1 MKSSLRKADDRG
13 AADFGW
19 LKSAHT
25 FSFGRYF
32 DSRHMGFGVLRVIN
46 EDRVEP
52 GKGFSEHSHSDMEIL
67 SYVIEGEL
75 EHKDNIGSGS
85 IIRRGDLQRMSA
97 GTGVTHSEYNAS
109 NTDRVHFLQ
118 IWILPEERGL
128 APGYEQKHF
137 PLEEREGKLQLL
149 ASRVGRL
156 GSVSLNQDVN
166 IYSTILK
173 DGDSVTAPLRNDRA
187 AWIQV
192 VRGDVKVNSQGMQAG
207 DGLAVL
213 DTPAI
218 DLTDA
223 HGAEILIFDI
233 PKRG

>member
-1 MKSSLRKADDRG
+1 MKASLRRSDERG

-67 SYVIEGEL
+67 SYVVEGEL
-75 EHKDNIGSGS
+75 EHKDNIGNGS

-97 GTGVTHSEYNAS
+97 GSGVTHSEYNAS
-109 NTDRVHFLQ
+109 STDPVHFLQ
-118 IWILPEERGL
+118 IWIIPEERGIE
-128 APGYEQKHF
+128 PGYEQRHF
-137 PLEEREGKLQLL
+137 PLEDRRGKLQLL
-149 ASRVGRL
+149 ASRDGRL
-156 GSVSLNQDVN
+156 GSVSLAQDVN
-166 IYSTILK
+166 IYSTILGE
-173 DGDSVTAPLRNDRA
+173 DESVTTPLRAGRA

-192 VRGDVKVNSQGMQAG
+192 VRGEVSANSQRLEAG
-207 DGLAVL
+207 DGFAVT
-213 DTPAI
+213 DTNAVE
-218 DLTDA
+218 LTHARDA
-223 HGAEILIFDI
+223 EVVIFDV
-233 PKRG
+233 PAEA

>member
-1 MKSSLRKADDRG
+1 MRSSLRKSEDRG

-52 GKGFSEHSHSDMEIL
+52 GKGFSAHSHKDMEIL

-75 EHKDNIGSGS
+75 EHRDDMGNGS
-85 IIRRGDLQRMSA
+85 IIRPGDMQRMSA

-109 NTDRVHFLQ
+109 QTDPVHFLQ
-118 IWILPEERGL
+118 IWVIPEQSGIE
-128 APGYEQKHF
+128 PGYEQRHF
-137 PLEEREGKLQLL
+137 PLADRRGALQLL
-149 ASRVGRL
+149 ASRDGRL
-156 GSVSLNQDVN
+156 GSVSLAQDVN
-166 IYSTILK
+166 IYSTLLN
-173 DGDSVTAPLRNDRA
+173 GDDAVTTPLRADRA

-192 VRGDVKVNSQGMQAG
+192 VRGTLRVNGQHLGAG
-207 DGLAVL
+207 DGLALRDVNAIEL
-213 DTPAI
+213 DGAN
-218 DLTDA
+218 D
-223 HGAEILIFDI
+223 AEILIFDI
-233 PKRG
+233 PSRA

>member
-1 MKSSLRKADDRG
+1 MNSSLRKADDRG

-52 GKGFSEHSHSDMEIL
+52 GKGFDKHSHSDMEIL
-67 SYVIEGEL
+67 SYVVEGEL
-75 EHKDNIGSGS
+75 EHKDDMGNGS

-109 NTDRVHFLQ
+109 KTEPVHFLQ
-118 IWILPEERGL
+118 IWIIPEQRGI
-128 APGYEQKHF
+128 APGYEQRHF
-137 PLEEREGKLQLL
+137 PLEGRRGELQLL
-149 ASRVGRL
+149 ASRDGRM
-156 GSVSLNQDVN
+156 GSVSVAQDVN
-166 IYSTILK
+166 IYSTILSA
-173 DGDSVTAPLRNDRA
+173 GETVATPLRPGRA

-192 VRGDVKVNSQGMQAG
+192 VRGNVTANAEPLQAG
-207 DGLAVL
+207 DGFAVS
-213 DTPAI
+213 DVHAI
-218 DLTDA
+218 ELTDSSN
-223 HGAEILIFDI
+223 AEVLIFDI
-233 PKRG
+233 PTEA